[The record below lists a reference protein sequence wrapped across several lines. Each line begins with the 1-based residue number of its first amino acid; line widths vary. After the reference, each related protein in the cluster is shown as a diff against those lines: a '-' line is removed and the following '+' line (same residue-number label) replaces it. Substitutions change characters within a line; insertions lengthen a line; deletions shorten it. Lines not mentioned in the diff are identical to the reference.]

1 MATDSFP
8 KRVGRALCTLIL
20 AAAFAAVGWVLFVTI
35 PEGDLAVLLGI
46 LLVVG
51 VAMVGLRVGRSAAG
65 SFLPGYN
72 VAEVA
77 VEGPITRDA
86 GSGAI
91 PTGPVGTGADD
102 IVAQIES
109 ADDSPA
115 EALLLKLDTP
125 GGEVVPS
132 DDIRLAV
139 EAFDGPVV
147 AYCTDLCASGGYWI
161 AAGCD
166 HVVAREGCLV
176 GSIGVIGS
184 VVNAAGLADKLGLS
198 YERIAAGEFKDAGA
212 SLKELE
218 AAEREYLQG
227 IVDGYY
233 DDFVSHVA
241 EGRDIDAAAVR
252 DTEAKVFLGPEAR
265 DLNLV
270 DEVGTRDD
278 ALDEVEART
287 GESAAVEVFEPDRPL
302 SMRLGRTAATVAAG
316 VTAGVSRGL
325 DQNRLRFR

>member
-1 MATDSFP
+1 MATDSVP
-8 KRVGRALCTLIL
+8 KRIGRAVLTLL
-20 AAAFAAVGWVLFVTI
+20 VGAVFVVAGWLLFVYV
-35 PEGDLAVLLGI
+35 PDGDLAVLLGV

-51 VAMVGLRVGRSAAG
+51 VAIVGMRIGRNAAT
-65 SFLPGYN
+65 SLVPDFN
-72 VAEVA
+72 VAEVG
-77 VEGPITRDA
+77 VEGAITRDA
-86 GSGAI
+86 GGGAV
-91 PTGPVGTGADD
+91 PTGPVGADADD
-102 IVAQIES
+102 IVEQIED
-109 ADDSPA
+109 ADDSAA

-147 AYCTDLCASGGYWI
+147 AYATDLCASGGYWI

-184 VVNAAGLADKLGLS
+184 RINAADLADKLGLS
-198 YERIAAGEFKDAGA
+198 YERIAAGEYKDAGTP
-212 SLKELE
+212 LKELE

-233 DDFVSHVA
+233 EDFVERVA
-241 EGRDIDAAAVR
+241 EGRDIDPETVR
-252 DTEAKVFLGPEAR
+252 DTEARVFLGPEAR

-278 ALDEVEART
+278 ALDEVEARI
-287 GESAAVEVFEPDRPL
+287 EEAASVEAFEPERPL
-302 SMRLGRTAATVAAG
+302 SARLGRTAAAVAAG
-316 VTAGVSRGL
+316 VAAGASRGL
-325 DQNRLRFR
+325 DGERFRFR

>member
-1 MATDSFP
+1 MAPNSVP
-8 KRVGRALCTLIL
+8 RRIGRAVCIL
-20 AAAFAAVGWVLFVTI
+20 LVGAAFAAAGWALFVRV
-35 PEGDLAVLLGI
+35 PEGDLAVLLGV

-51 VAMVGLRVGRSAAG
+51 VAVTGLRIGRSVAA
-65 SFLPGYN
+65 SLVPGYN

-77 VEGPITRDA
+77 VEGPITRE
-86 GSGAI
+86 SGGAV
-91 PTGPVGTGADD
+91 PAGPVGAGADA
-102 IVAQIES
+102 IVDQIEAADES
-109 ADDSPA
+109 AAD
-115 EALLLKLDTP
+115 ALLLKLDTP

-184 VVNAAGLADKLGLS
+184 QVNAAGLAEKLGLS
-198 YERIAAGEFKDAGA
+198 YERIAAGEFKDAGT

-233 DDFVSHVA
+233 DDFVDRVA
-241 EGRDIDAAAVR
+241 EGRDLDADAVR

-265 DLNLV
+265 DLNLI
-270 DEVGTRDD
+270 DAVGTRDD
-278 ALDEVEART
+278 ALDEVETHT
-287 GESAAVEVFEPDRPL
+287 GEAAAVQQFEPDRPL
-302 SMRLGRTAATVAAG
+302 SMRLGRTAAAVAAG
-316 VTAGVSRGL
+316 VAAGASRGL
-325 DQNRLRFR
+325 DEGRFRFR